1 MLCDY
6 NLYDIRC
13 AANVPGSLARE
24 DKPSPGNVL
33 AVVKGRSRIMYTQLE
48 NTKEVYFS
56 LTLEGSLLFFGFF
69 TRCYAYAFAS
79 YMNNNRELYEYSSSK
94 QSKLLSHVWDPILVF
109 LIS

>member
-33 AVVKGRSRIMYTQLE
+33 AI
-48 NTKEVYFS
+48 
-56 LTLEGSLLFFGFF
+56 
-69 TRCYAYAFAS
+69 TRDV
-79 YMNNNRELYEYSSSK
+79 
-94 QSKLLSHVWDPILVF
+94 HVIC
-109 LIS
+109 